1 MDTLPGPLKPLAA
14 YNQFLLY
21 RLIWD
26 AQKLKHNKIP
36 VNPHTLATY
45 EKGSDWQNNPAMMTD
60 ADSALAAAKLC
71 GPDYG
76 VGFLFT
82 AADPFWFVDIDK
94 AYDGTEWST
103 VARDIC
109 HQLGGCA
116 VEVSQSNTGLHIFG
130 TGDIPPHSN
139 KNIAQGLEFYH
150 WGRFVALTGTSATGS
165 ADFAASA
172 PLASVIGRYFAPR
185 EFAEFEGWSSEPV
198 AEYQGITDDDELIAK
213 AMASKSAG
221 SVFSDR
227 ATFSQLWTADAG
239 ALAKAYPDDG
249 GREYDAS
256 SADAG
261 LAQHLAFWTGN
272 NCERI
277 RNLMER
283 SRLVRDKWEREDYL
297 VRTIERAVSLQKGV
311 YTGGAIR
318 ELPPVEAVQVAQPT
332 RRTGYQLM
340 DATVQIEYFNDCVY
354 VQDMHRVFMPDGSLL
369 KPEQFNAVM
378 GGYVFALD
386 DIADKTTRKA
396 FEVLTESQAVRFVKA
411 HATTFK
417 PSMPRGAIIEQDGR
431 RLVNTYVP
439 VDIDKTPGDVAPF
452 LGHLARVLPVEQ
464 DRNILLSYMAACVQ
478 HQGVKFQWAPLLQGT
493 EGNGK
498 TLFTRCVAAAVGRRY
513 THYPKAMDI
522 DNKFNGWLM
531 DKVFIGVEDIFV
543 PDHRRE
549 VLETLKPMITGGD
562 GLEIQLKG
570 VDQITADVCA
580 NFMLNSNHKD
590 AIRKTRNDRRF
601 AVFFTAQQSAEDL
614 ARDGMGGDYFPN
626 LYEWLRGGGYA
637 AISYFLTTYDIPDA
651 LNPATHCHRAPDTSS
666 TEEAIISGLGAIEQ
680 EILEAIEEGRPG
692 FAGGWVSSVHLDLLL
707 ENKRASRAVPPNK
720 RRDLMAAL
728 GYAWHTGLV
737 DGRVNNPV
745 LCDFGK
751 KSRLYVT
758 AAHPSLTIARPAD
771 ISKAYQ
777 DAQINK

>member
-1 MDTLPGPLKPLAA
+1 MDTLPDALAPLAQ
-14 YNQFLLY
+14 YKQFLLH
-21 RLIWD
+21 
-26 AQKLKHNKIP
+26 KNKMPIS
-36 VNPHTLATY
+36 PHTFQPFA
-45 EKGSDWQNNPAMMTD
+45 KGSDWQNDPTATTD
-60 ADSALAAAKLC
+60 AASAIAAAGLL
-71 GPDYG
+71 GDGYG

-82 AADPFWFVDIDK
+82 RNDPFWFVDIDK
-94 AYDGTEWST
+94 AYDGVEWST
-103 VARDIC
+103 TARDIC
-109 HQLGGCA
+109 SQLAGCA

-130 TGDIPPHSN
+130 TGELPEHSN
-139 KNIAQGLEFYH
+139 KNIEKGIELYH

-165 ADFAASA
+165 ADFDASTQIA
-172 PLASVIGRYFAPR
+172 GVINRYFQPR
-185 EFAEFEGWSSEPV
+185 EFTAFDGWSDEAVP
-198 AEYQGITDDDELIAK
+198 EYQGFDNDEELLTK
-213 AMASKSAG
+213 AMASKSAAG
-221 SVFSDR
+221 VFGNR
-227 ATFSQLWTADAG
+227 ASFADLWTCDED
-239 ALAKAYPDDG
+239 ALARAYPDEG
-249 GREYDAS
+249 GRTYDAS

-261 LAQHLAFWTGN
+261 LAQHLAFWTGK

-277 RNLMER
+277 LQLMQR
-283 SRLVRDKWEREDYL
+283 SKLAREKWEREDYL
-297 VRTIERAVSLQKGV
+297 VRTIERAVSLQKDV
-311 YTGGAIR
+311 YAGGALKEIT
-318 ELPPVEAVQVAQPT
+318 VATQVAQPV
-332 RRTGYQLM
+332 RRTGYQLL
-340 DATVQIEYFNDCVY
+340 DATTQIDYFKDCVY

-411 HATTFK
+411 HGTAFK
-417 PSMPRGAIIEQDGR
+417 PDQPRGAIINQDGR

-439 VDIDKTPGDVAPF
+439 VDIERTPGDVTPF
-452 LGHLARVLPVEQ
+452 LQHLARVLPIER
-464 DRNILLSYMAACVQ
+464 DRDILLSYMAACVQ
-478 HQGVKFQWAPLLQGT
+478 HQGTKFQWAPLLQGT

-570 VDQITADVCA
+570 VDQITADICA

-601 AVFFTAQQSAEDL
+601 AVFFTAQQSACDL
-614 ARDGMGGDYFPN
+614 ARDGMNGDYFPN
-626 LYEWLRGGGYA
+626 LYQWLRAGGYA
-637 AISYFLTTYDIPDA
+637 HVTNYLTEFEIPEE
-651 LNPATHCHRAPDTSS
+651 LNPAGACHRAPDTSS
-666 TEEAIISGLGAIEQ
+666 TEEAISTGMGAIEQ
-680 EILEAIEEGRPG
+680 EILEAIDEGRTG

-720 RRDLMAAL
+720 RRDLMTTL
-728 GYAWHTGLV
+728 GYDWHPALT
-737 DGRVNNPV
+737 DGRANNAV

-751 KSRLYVT
+751 KSRLYIK
-758 AAHPSLTIARPAD
+758 AGHAD
-771 ISKAYQ
+771 ISIDKPADVARAYV
-777 DAQINK
+777 DAQTNN